1 MSQLPK
7 NINRRNPLYLS
18 IAAGLAATGLAL
30 AGCDSSIKPVE
41 AAKEIA
47 AACNPCN
54 PCAAKICNP
63 CNPCNPCAAKA
74 CNPCNPCAAKACNP
88 CNPCAAKACNPCTHV
103 LPKLVTHATLVIH
116 ALQKKPVTRV
126 ILATHARQKIPAT
139 LALQMPATRVIPA
152 TLVLPS
158 QSELLTLFV
167 LPAQFSTS
175 PLLLQWQEKAN
186 NFGMTLP

>member
-1 MSQLPK
+1 MKLQKKSQLHVIRVIHVLLK
-7 NINRRNPLYLS
+7 SVTRAIH
-18 IAAGLAATGLAL
+18 ATHAL
-30 AGCDSSIKPVE
+30 PRHAIHVLPKPVTR
-41 AAKEIA
+41 ATHVLPRHATHVIHVLPKLVTRA
-47 AACNPCN
+47 
-54 PCAAKICNP
+54 
-63 CNPCNPCAAKA
+63 
-74 CNPCNPCAAKACNP
+74 
-88 CNPCAAKACNPCTHV
+88 THV